1 MERDDTREHL
11 AARWHDL
18 SPFSTAPTP
27 VHVPDLLS
35 EGPVRF
41 LLLSGDLDDGSWGL
55 IGAFWLSIDS
65 GRGGFILS
73 PEALWNG
80 SEMVRSYRGAIARGW
95 SDEEIYVYWQS
106 LTGVAGAYMVDPQQ
120 HADNLFQV
128 ARRVGAV

>member
-1 MERDDTREHL
+1 MERDKTREHL
-11 AARWHDL
+11 AAKWTDL

-41 LLLSGDLDDGSWGL
+41 LLLSGDLDDGGWGL

-80 SEMVRSYRGAIARGW
+80 SEMVRSYRGALARGW
-95 SDEEIYVYWQS
+95 SEEEIYTYWQS
-106 LTGVAGAYMVDPQQ
+106 LVGVAGAYMVDPQQ